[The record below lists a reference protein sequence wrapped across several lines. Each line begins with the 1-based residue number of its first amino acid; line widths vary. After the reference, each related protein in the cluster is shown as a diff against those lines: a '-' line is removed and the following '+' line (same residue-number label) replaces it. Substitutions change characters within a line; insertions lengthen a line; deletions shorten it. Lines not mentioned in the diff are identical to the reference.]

1 VQSDGVPQLLKE
13 GAAAIGWDQRP
24 ARGTQQGRH
33 RRGIGLARGFH
44 TSSAGAPQPG
54 DVIDFSGAMVKINV
68 AGSVDVITALMDH
81 GGGTLEAIAKLVAE
95 ELCVPLDKVNM
106 APAETASTVYDCVT
120 HATRGVYA
128 GGGAAVKA
136 AREVHQELLDTAA
149 RYLNVMPEALA
160 LRLDPDL
167 GQGVVYAPSLPDRWM
182 TLQQVA
188 TRCWEQS
195 WKTIASVVSFRP
207 TNCPPAYVTVFLE
220 VEVDTW
226 TGQVQTRRAVMGSD
240 CGTVVNPVMAAGQLE
255 GGLSKGAGFALYE
268 SNIWNAD
275 GQVAGGGY
283 WVDAK
288 TPAIGEAPHV
298 ADLMTHFAH
307 TYEPTGPHG
316 AKGLGEAATNPV
328 AAAYANAVANA
339 LGIRFY
345 ELPITPEKI
354 LRALKDRE
362 ADHVP
367 G

>member
-1 VQSDGVPQLLKE
+1 
-13 GAAAIGWDQRP
+13 
-24 ARGTQQGRH
+24 
-33 RRGIGLARGFH
+33 
-44 TSSAGAPQPG
+44 
-54 DVIDFSGAMVKINV
+54 
-68 AGSVDVITALMDH
+68 
-81 GGGTLEAIAKLVAE
+81 
-95 ELCVPLDKVNM
+95 
-106 APAETASTVYDCVT
+106 
-120 HATRGVYA
+120 
-128 GGGAAVKA
+128 
-136 AREVHQELLDTAA
+136 
-149 RYLNVMPEALA
+149 
-160 LRLDPDL
+160 
-167 GQGVVYAPSLPDRWM
+167 
-182 TLQQVA
+182 
-188 TRCWEQS
+188 
-195 WKTIASVVSFRP
+195 VVSYRP

-226 TGQVQTRRAVMGSD
+226 TGQVQTRRVVMGSD

-288 TPAIGEAPHV
+288 TPAIGEAPYV
-298 ADLMTHFAH
+298 ANLMTHFAH

-354 LRALKDRE
+354 LRALKDQE

>member
-1 VQSDGVPQLLKE
+1 
-13 GAAAIGWDQRP
+13 
-24 ARGTQQGRH
+24 
-33 RRGIGLARGFH
+33 
-44 TSSAGAPQPG
+44 
-54 DVIDFSGAMVKINV
+54 MVKVNV
-68 AGSVDVITALMDH
+68 DGSVDVITALMDH

-106 APAETASTVYDCVT
+106 APAETCSTVYDCVT

-160 LRLDPDL
+160 LRLDEEL
-167 GQGVVYAPSLPDRWM
+167 EQSVIYAPSMPDRWM
-182 TLQQVA
+182 SLGELA

-195 WKTIASVVSFRP
+195 WKTVASVVSYRP

-226 TGQVQTRRAVMGSD
+226 TGRVRTLRAVMGSD

-255 GGLSKGAGFALYE
+255 GGLSKGAGYALYE
-268 SNIWNAD
+268 SNVWNAD

-283 WVDAK
+283 WIDAK
-288 TPAIGEAPHV
+288 TAAIGEAPR
-298 ADLMTHFAH
+298 LSGLTIHFAD

-316 AKGLGEAATNPV
+316 AKGLGEAAANPV
-328 AAAYANAVANA
+328 AAAYANAITNA

-354 LRALKDRE
+354 LRALKGQE
-362 ADHVP
+362 A
-367 G
+367 